1 MALYFF
7 RISQGR
13 YSGVSDHASEFEDR
27 DAAWTEMKAV
37 CANLLSGIA
46 RGLKPDAQS
55 HMSLGHMGLI
65 GMEERVRSL
74 NGHFTVEEPTGGGVL
89 IRATLPAAREVEP
102 A

>member
-1 MALYFF
+1 MPQYFF

-46 RGLKPDAQS
+46 RGLKPDAQW
-55 HMSLGHMGLI
+55 HMELLDESKDVVFRIRLI
-65 GMEERVRSL
+65 AES
-74 NGHFTVEEPTGGGVL
+74 
-89 IRATLPAAREVEP
+89 IR
-102 A
+102 